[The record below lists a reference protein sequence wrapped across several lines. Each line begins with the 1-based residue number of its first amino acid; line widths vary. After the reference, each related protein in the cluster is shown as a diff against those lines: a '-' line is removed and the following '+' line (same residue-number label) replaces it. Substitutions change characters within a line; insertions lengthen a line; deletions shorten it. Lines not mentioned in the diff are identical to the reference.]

1 MLHIIQE
8 LNKHMTT
15 DYQEPTDLRLT
26 LHRGVFPGDT
36 MWGQIDVKPVE
47 GVLVQWITDAL
58 RHQHVKHVCRRTPS
72 GGKRVPAVVALQ

>member
-15 DYQEPTDLRLT
+15 DYQKLTDPRLT

-47 GVLVQWITDAL
+47 GVLVQWIADAL